1 LAEELIGKEGREIMK
16 PDRKRELKQQYKEMK
31 IDAGVYQIRNTRNG
45 KILVAS
51 TRNLRTLNGKR
62 MQLKEGGTFFTKI
75 LQEELKVY
83 GSEAFVIEV
92 LDVLEKPEEEY
103 FDEKEALKKLEKQ
116 WLEKLQPYGDQGY
129 N

>member
-1 LAEELIGKEGREIMK
+1 MN

-31 IDAGVYQIRNTRNG
+31 IDAGVYQIRNTRND
-45 KILVAS
+45 KVLVAS

-75 LQEELKVY
+75 LQEELKTF
-83 GSEAFVIEV
+83 GSESFIIEI
-92 LDVLEKPEEEY
+92 LEILEKSEEGY
-103 FDEKEALKKLEKQ
+103 FDEKEALKKLEQK
-116 WLEKLQPYGDQGY
+116 WLDKIQPFGGRGY